1 MNIILYRLQRLYIL
15 CKAWITINK
24 QVFPYLLNL
33 NMNNKL
39 LICNQLAFVCFFRF
53 LFVSLE
59 NDTPRVWPISRGCL
73 LLPGTLSYLL
83 YIQGSV
89 YAMHSFLNS
98 YFFFISRLIK
108 VCYFC
113 LFIHHHRSERLHIL
127 IITHNSLSNEGSSV
141 FQTYLTVA
149 HEIHLLSSLM
159 TRDVLLLPNIKH
171 WSCKTCF
178 KITTYVCCEW
188 G

>member
-24 QVFPYLLNL
+24 LVFLYLLNL

-39 LICNQLAFVCFFRF
+39 LICNRLAFVCFFRF

-59 NDTPRVWPISRGCL
+59 NDTQRVWPINRGCL
-73 LLPGTLSYLL
+73 LLPGTWSYLL

-89 YAMHSFLNS
+89 YAMHSFLYS
-98 YFFFISRLIK
+98 YFFLFRDWLRFVI
-108 VCYFC
+108 FC
-113 LFIHHHRSERLHIL
+113 LFIHHHRSEGLQIL
-127 IITHNSLSNEGSSV
+127 SITHNSLSNEDSSV

-149 HEIHLLSSLM
+149 HEIHLLSSLL
-159 TRDVLLLPNIKH
+159 TRDRFLLPNIKH
-171 WSCKTCF
+171 WSFKTCF
-178 KITTYVCCEW
+178 KITTYVCREW